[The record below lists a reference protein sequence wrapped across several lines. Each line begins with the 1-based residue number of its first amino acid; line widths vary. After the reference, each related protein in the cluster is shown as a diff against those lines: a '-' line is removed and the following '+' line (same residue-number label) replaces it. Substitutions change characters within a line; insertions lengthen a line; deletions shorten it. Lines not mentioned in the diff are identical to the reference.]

1 MSMSNEVELPPLLKA
16 AEARLAAAGVEEAK
30 LDLLYLAEAA
40 FGIPTSRLR
49 RPEGLR
55 VPADKLAHFD
65 GLVERRAAREP
76 VQRILGNW
84 EFWGLELLL
93 GPETLIPRPDTETL
107 VETVLKRRPHRDRSW
122 RILDLGTGTGAI
134 LLALLSEY
142 GAAIGVGVDLSPAA
156 GAVARG
162 NAHRLGLGE
171 RAQFLAGDWATALG
185 GGGFDIIVSNPP
197 YIPDADIAGLQVEVA
212 RFEPWRA
219 LAGGPD
225 GLGPYRLLLPDL
237 ARLAAPA
244 ALVAMEHGAD
254 QGPAVADLFR
264 AAGLDKVATIGD
276 LGGRDRVAVGEWPA
290 RPNEKNLLE

>member
-1 MSMSNEVELPPLLKA
+1 MSMDQEVDLPPLLAA
-16 AEARLAAAGVEEAK
+16 AEARLLAAGVEEAR

-40 FGIPTSRLR
+40 FGIRTSRLR
-49 RPEGLR
+49 RPDGLR
-55 VPADKLAHFD
+55 VPASQVPHFE
-65 GLVERRAAREP
+65 GLVARRATREP

-84 EFWGLELLL
+84 EFWGLELAL

-107 VETVLKRRPHRDRSW
+107 VETVLKRRPSRDRSW

-142 GAAIGVGVDLSPAA
+142 GRAFGVAVDLSPDAA
-156 GAVARG
+156 AVAQG
-162 NAHRLGLGE
+162 NARRLGLAD
-171 RAQFLAGDWATALG
+171 RACFLAGDWATSLG

-212 RFEPWRA
+212 QFEPWRA

-237 ARLAAPA
+237 ARLAAPG

-254 QGPAVADLFR
+254 QGPAVAGLFR
-264 AAGLDKVATIGD
+264 DAGLANVVTIRD
-276 LGGRDRVAVGEWPA
+276 LGGRDRVTLGEI
-290 RPNEKNLLE
+290 LG

>member
-1 MSMSNEVELPPLLKA
+1 MSMSNEVELSPLLDA
-16 AEARLAAAGVEEAK
+16 AAARLAAAGVEEVR

-49 RPEGLR
+49 RPQGLR
-55 VPADKLAHFD
+55 VPTDRLAHFD
-65 GLVERRAAREP
+65 GLVDRRAKREP
-76 VQRILGNW
+76 VQRIIGNW
-84 EFWGLELLL
+84 EFWGLELAL

-107 VETVLKRRPHRDRSW
+107 VEAVLKRRPNRDQSW

-142 GAAIGVGVDLSPAA
+142 GMAFGVGVDLSPAA
-156 GAVARG
+156 AAVAQG
-162 NAHRLGLGE
+162 NARRLGLAD
-171 RAQFLAGDWATALG
+171 RAHFLAGDWATALG
-185 GGGFDIIVSNPP
+185 STGGNAGAFDIIVSNPP

-237 ARLAAPA
+237 LRLAAPG

-254 QGPAVADLFR
+254 QGPAVASLFR
-264 AAGLDKVATIGD
+264 DAGLAPVATIRD
-276 LGGRDRVAVGEWPA
+276 LGERDRVAVGEISA
-290 RPNEKNLLE
+290 

>member
-1 MSMSNEVELPPLLKA
+1 MANDVALSPLLDA
-16 AEARLAAAGVEEAK
+16 AAARLLAAGVEEAR

-40 FGIPTSRLR
+40 FGVPTSRLR
-49 RPEGLR
+49 RPEALR
-55 VPADKLAHFD
+55 VPTDRLAHFD
-65 GLVERRAAREP
+65 GLVARRAAREP

-84 EFWGLELLL
+84 EFWGLELAL

-107 VETVLKRRPHRDRSW
+107 VETVLKRRPQRDRPW
-122 RILDLGTGTGAI
+122 RMLDLGTGTGAI

-142 GAAIGVGVDLSPAA
+142 GAAFGVGVDLSPAA
-156 GAVARG
+156 AAVAQG
-162 NAHRLGLGE
+162 NARRLGLGD
-171 RAQFLAGDWATALG
+171 RANFLAGDWATGLN

-237 ARLAAPA
+237 ARLAAPG

-254 QGPAVADLFR
+254 QGPAVAGLFGD
-264 AAGLDKVATIGD
+264 AGLGHVATIRD
-276 LGGRDRVAVGEWPA
+276 LGGRDRVAIGEI
-290 RPNEKNLLE
+290 LL

>member
-1 MSMSNEVELPPLLKA
+1 MSMSNEVELSPLLDA
-16 AEARLAAAGVEEAK
+16 AAARLAAAGVEEVR

-49 RPEGLR
+49 RPQGLR
-55 VPADKLAHFD
+55 VPTDRLAHFD
-65 GLVERRAAREP
+65 GLVDRRAKREP
-76 VQRILGNW
+76 VQRIIGNW
-84 EFWGLELLL
+84 EFWGLELAL

-107 VETVLKRRPHRDRSW
+107 VEAVLKCRPNRDQSW

-142 GAAIGVGVDLSPAA
+142 GMAFGVGVDLSPAA
-156 GAVARG
+156 ATVAQG
-162 NAHRLGLGE
+162 NARRLGLAD
-171 RAQFLAGDWATALG
+171 RAHFLAGDWATALG
-185 GGGFDIIVSNPP
+185 STDGNAGAFDIIVSNPP

-237 ARLAAPA
+237 LRLAAPG

-254 QGPAVADLFR
+254 QGPAVASLFR
-264 AAGLDKVATIGD
+264 DAGLAPVATIRD
-276 LGGRDRVAVGEWPA
+276 LGERDRVAVGEISA
-290 RPNEKNLLE
+290 

>member
-1 MSMSNEVELPPLLKA
+1 MSMDQEVDLPPLLAA
-16 AEARLAAAGVEEAK
+16 AEARLLAAGVEEAR

-40 FGIPTSRLR
+40 FGIRTSRLR
-49 RPEGLR
+49 RPDGLR
-55 VPADKLAHFD
+55 VPADGLACFD
-65 GLVERRAAREP
+65 ALVARRVAREP

-84 EFWGLELLL
+84 EFWGLELTL

-107 VETVLKRRPHRDRSW
+107 VETVLKRRIDHDRSL

-142 GAAIGVGVDLSPAA
+142 AAAFGVGVDLSPAA
-156 GAVARG
+156 AAVAQG
-162 NAHRLGLGE
+162 NAARLGLAD
-171 RAQFLAGDWATALG
+171 RACFLAGDWATALG
-185 GGGFDIIVSNPP
+185 HGRFDIIVSNPP

-237 ARLAAPA
+237 SRLAVPG

-254 QGPAVADLFR
+254 QGPAVAGLFS
-264 AAGLDKVATIGD
+264 AAGLTTVSTIRD
-276 LGGRDRVAVGEWPA
+276 LGGRDRVAVGEI
-290 RPNEKNLLE
+290 LL